1 MKHGARATSIFAIL
15 PMVLASSLFYF
26 KGNFIDWRIGILCA
40 IGGIIGGYIGSK
52 LLKKLSDK
60 VLKISFIIFLF
71 YVAIKMI
78 I

>member
-26 KGNFIDWRIGILCA
+26 KGNYIDWKIGILCA
-40 IGGIIGGYIGSK
+40 IGGIIGGYVGSK
-52 LLKKLSDK
+52 LLRKLSDK

-71 YVAIKMI
+71 YVSIKMI

>member
-15 PMVLASSLFYF
+15 PMVLASSIFYF
-26 KGNFIDWRIGILCA
+26 KGNYIDWKIGILCA

-52 LLKKLSDK
+52 LLRKLSDK

-71 YVAIKMI
+71 YVSIKMI

>member
-1 MKHGARATSIFAIL
+1 
-15 PMVLASSLFYF
+15 MVLASALFYF
-26 KGNFIDWRIGILCA
+26 KGNYIDWKIGILCA

-52 LLKKLSDK
+52 LLRKLSDK

-71 YVAIKMI
+71 YVSVKMI

>member
-15 PMVLASSLFYF
+15 PMVLASSIFYF
-26 KGNFIDWRIGILCA
+26 KGNYIDWKIGILCA

-52 LLKKLSDK
+52 LLRKLSDK
-60 VLKISFIIFLF
+60 VLKISFIIFLL
-71 YVAIKMI
+71 YVSIKMI

>member
-15 PMVLASSLFYF
+15 PMVLASSIFYF
-26 KGNFIDWRIGILCA
+26 KGNYIDWKIGILCA

-52 LLKKLSDK
+52 LLRKLSDK
-60 VLKISFIIFLF
+60 VLKISFIVFLF
-71 YVAIKMI
+71 YVSIKMI

>member
-15 PMVLASSLFYF
+15 PMVVASSVFYF
-26 KGNFIDWRIGILCA
+26 KGNYIDWKIGILCA
-40 IGGIIGGYIGSK
+40 IGGIIRVYIGSK
-52 LLKKLSDK
+52 LLRKLSYK

-71 YVAIKMI
+71 YVSIKMI